1 MFISKILL
9 VIMVSM
15 SEKVLMGLYEEI
27 VKIRQLLEMTVKDTL
42 EKELERILTTKERKI
57 VWALSD
63 GFTDTK
69 TIAEKAGISQRAVQ
83 ITVKDLQ
90 NADLL
95 VVARRGFPKRKF
107 DHVPSKW
114 KYMKKREDEST

>member
-1 MFISKILL
+1 MIC
-9 VIMVSM
+9 M
-15 SEKVLMGLYEEI
+15 SEKTLIGLYEET

-42 EKELERILTTKERKI
+42 EKELGRILTTKGRKI

-83 ITVKDLQ
+83 ITIRDLQ

-107 DHVPSKW
+107 DYVPSKW
-114 KYMKKREDEST
+114 KYKQKGEGEGT